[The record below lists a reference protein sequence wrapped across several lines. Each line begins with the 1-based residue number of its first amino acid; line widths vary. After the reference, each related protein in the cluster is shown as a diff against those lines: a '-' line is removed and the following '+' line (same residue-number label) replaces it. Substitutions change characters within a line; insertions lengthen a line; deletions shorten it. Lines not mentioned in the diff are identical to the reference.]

1 MRKLLILLLF
11 ALGACETDLD
21 LRPKVQVS
29 EEEAFSNR
37 ANVEAALTGCYDAL
51 QLQHYYGRNLIIVG
65 DLASDN
71 SFANGTKVEYYD
83 VDKNSLLANNIIVE
97 GIWADVYVAI
107 NRVNHMLYKLRDV
120 EFLTPE
126 ELKDI
131 KGQLHFLRALHYFN
145 LVRLYG
151 GVPLKL
157 LPTLDDTYEN
167 FLKRSSTEEVYQQ
180 IIADLEVAAQNIDN
194 SSPEKATVKAATAML
209 SSVEL
214 TRKNYQAAFQS
225 ANLTLQAGASLSEDY
240 STLFSAKTDPDA
252 EIIFY
257 IPFSATDKNRLAEY
271 NFPNTLGG
279 RHENAPDAVLVST
292 DTADQRNKINS
303 AFHNGKY
310 YSRKYSDLTTG
321 ADRVIVLRNAELLL
335 IRAEAAYHIDS
346 VSHRQLILNDINQI
360 RMRAGLLPVLSGE
373 AHALLSLID
382 KEKQKEFAF
391 EGKRWF
397 DLIRTGKAVQAV
409 ATVTEPWQMLFPVPL
424 SEISSNPNIGIE
436 DQNEGY

>member
-1 MRKLLILLLF
+1 MRKFLIFIVIILS
-11 ALGACETDLD
+11 ACETDFD
-21 LRPKVQVS
+21 LNPKVQVS

-37 ANVEAALTGCYDAL
+37 ENVLAALTGCYDAL

-71 SFANGTKVEYYD
+71 SLANGTKVEYYD

-97 GIWADVYVAI
+97 GIWADVYVAV
-107 NRVNHMLYKLRDV
+107 NRVNYMLYKIRDLD
-120 EFLTPE
+120 FIGSE

-157 LPTLDDTYEN
+157 LPTLNDSPDN
-167 FLKRSSTEEVYQQ
+167 FLKRSSIEDVYNQ
-180 IIADLEVAAQNIDN
+180 IIADLEFAMLNISN
-194 SSPEKATVKAATAML
+194 ISPEKATRKAAVSLLA
-209 SSVEL
+209 SVEL
-214 TRKNYQAAFQS
+214 TRGSYKLSYQY
-225 ANLTLQAGASLSEDY
+225 ANLALQAGASLSDEY
-240 STLFSAKTDPDA
+240 STLFSGKTDPDP

-279 RHENAPDAVLVST
+279 RHENASAPAIIST
-292 DTADQRNKINS
+292 DTSDARSRLIAAS
-303 AFHNGKY
+303 HNGIY
-310 YSRKYSDLTTG
+310 YTRKYADLTTG
-321 ADRVIVLRNAELLL
+321 SDRVIVLRNAELYL
-335 IRAEAAYHIDS
+335 IRAEAAYNIDS
-346 VSHRQLILNDINQI
+346 AANRQQILNDINLI
-360 RMRAGLLPVLSGE
+360 RKRAGLPQVSSGE
-373 AHALLSLID
+373 AISLLGLIER
-382 KEKQKEFAF
+382 EKQIEFAF

-397 DLIRTGKAVQAV
+397 DLIRTGRAIQAV
-409 ATVTEPWQMLFPVPL
+409 STVTEPWQMLFPVPL
-424 SEISSNPNIGIE
+424 SEILANPEIGVE